1 MIEIYKKKYIV
12 YLYIYVNS
20 KKIWSCSVKFE
31 HIETRKCVVPTQ
43 GKKKFDE
50 VMHGIFINLEN
61 VEMVVKGFIQ
71 H

>member
-1 MIEIYKKKYIV
+1 MKRNT
-12 YLYIYVNS
+12 LYIYIYKEINS

-31 HIETRKCVVPTQ
+31 HIETRKCVGPTQ
-43 GKKKFDE
+43 GNKKFDE
-50 VMHGIFINLEN
+50 VMHGILINLEK